1 MFNIFSVHVVSLI
14 VAGLSVVAVFVHL
27 PFVSDY
33 AFWFLVAA
41 YIMVAGYRPPPATRE
56 GGTAISLNAEQRR
69 ALAMLANAGPNG
81 ATQVLLTAHGFGVAL
96 VAGLVNH
103 GLATLRQEK
112 VHAGG
117 KLVEVAKVRITEK
130 GRDALRGS

>member
-14 VAGLSVVAVFVHL
+14 VAGLAVVAIFVHL

-33 AFWFLVAA
+33 AFWLLVAA
-41 YIMVAGYRPPPATRE
+41 YIMLAGYRSPPASPV

-81 ATQVLLTAHGFGVAL
+81 ATQALLSTYGFGAAL
-96 VAGLVNH
+96 VAGLVNQ
-103 GLATLRQEK
+103 GFARLTPETIS
-112 VHAGG
+112 AGG
-117 KLVEVAKVRITEK
+117 KLVEVAMVRITEK
-130 GRDALRGS
+130 GLDALRGS